1 MKRKSSSVSH
11 ATAIHTPFKKIVVA
25 VDSPEGAEKP
35 ADVALDIAEM
45 NHAELVLL
53 HVASP
58 SIGILPPFGAG
69 MPIVVPPSVFTANS
83 EAEREVSRW
92 MNRMAWIA
100 EEKGLKSKSRVA
112 PAELPVADQVAA
124 VAEEEGA
131 DLIVTGS
138 HDWSAMERLIFGSVS
153 SDVVRKAK
161 CPVLVIH

>member
-1 MKRKSSSVSH
+1 M
-11 ATAIHTPFKKIVVA
+11 VA

-35 ADVALDIAEM
+35 ADVALSIAEISD
-45 NHAELVLL
+45 AELVLV

-69 MPIVVPPSVFTANS
+69 MPIVVPPSVFTSNR
-83 EAEREVSRW
+83 EDERKVSRW
-92 MNRMAWIA
+92 MTRVAWIA
-100 EEKGLKSKSRVA
+100 EEKGLKSRARVA
-112 PAELPVADQVAA
+112 PAELAIADQVAA

-138 HDWSAMERLIFGSVS
+138 HDWSRMERLIFGSVS

-161 CPVLVIH
+161 CPVLVVH